1 MLETSFCVDLSEISY
16 SLEMA
21 PGPCLIPTFLL
32 MCLEKQR
39 ERCMQKTVINSLL
52 SDLRGVLTKDKED
65 RSVLKLKVLPPSF
78 AIIV

>member
-1 MLETSFCVDLSEISY
+1 MLETSFCVDLSELSY

-21 PGPCLIPTFLL
+21 PGPFLIPTFLL

-39 ERCMQKTVINSLL
+39 KMETVINSLL

-65 RSVLKLKVLPPSF
+65 RNCAETQGTSPVLL
-78 AIIV
+78 